1 MPSRSQV
8 PVTFTFHRRGVHPP
22 LFVAGSFSKPPWQPH
37 EMDASIDQHGDF
49 IFTKQVMV
57 DECSEIQYKFRHAS
71 GDWWALDPDAD
82 TVTDDQGNVN
92 SLLYSPTIKAAQEIT
107 TLLQEVHATRSRDTA
122 ASRDPDIPNDT
133 ETPVLATDT
142 QNMDT
147 KTNTAD
153 PISSKEAVEK
163 DELRRLSFTPIEEVA
178 NTAAEVADSA
188 SHLDEDEFE
197 FESDDMPSMFSHECF
212 ASPSYYH
219 EPEPQHDGLDQS
231 SESADLFNT
240 NFDDPQLEHFPSDR
254 HSIIATMRRLST
266 TIDADPTMVDTALLP
281 PIIAGKASDASNPPQ
296 SQGPFGINNINTT
309 YEQMKDIGQQPRSIA
324 TRNSLQSIE
333 ERDESPCGHEWQ
345 DRSTPAEYI
354 GPIEKRNLSLASSGS
369 SNEDEGVYMSPIP
382 RRNISKATNIKAVD
396 NNAQPTAV
404 LDEVTAEA
412 ATTNTPPIEERP
424 SMISNSSKSSEQ
436 NDESDLQKPINGE
449 RPHSP
454 SSTCSIRDSRK
465 GNWLG
470 TFLRTVFVDWIGDLF
485 SWLCSRSRNQ
495 V

>member
-1 MPSRSQV
+1 MSSRSQV

-22 LFVAGSFSKPPWQPH
+22 LFVAGSFSNPPWQPH

-49 IFTKQVMV
+49 IFTKQIMV

-82 TVTDDQGNVN
+82 TVTDEHGNVN

-107 TLLQEVHATRSRDTA
+107 TLLQEALATRGRDTA
-122 ASRDPDIPNDT
+122 ASHDPDIPNDT
-133 ETPVLATDT
+133 ETSVLATDT
-142 QNMDT
+142 QSANT
-147 KTNTAD
+147 GTNTDTAGLD
-153 PISSKEAVEK
+153 SSKEVAEK

-188 SHLDEDEFE
+188 SHLDEDELE
-197 FESDDMPSMFSHECF
+197 SESDDMPSMFSHECF
-212 ASPSYYH
+212 ASPSYCH
-219 EPEPQHDGLDQS
+219 EPEPQHDGLDHS
-231 SESADLFNT
+231 SESNDIFNT

-266 TIDADPTMVDTALLP
+266 TIDADPTMVDTVLLP
-281 PIIAGKASDASNPPQ
+281 PVIESSDTGNP
-296 SQGPFGINNINTT
+296 SQAQIPFGVNNINTT
-309 YEQMKDIGQQPRSIA
+309 HEQMKDIGQRPTSIA

-345 DRSTPAEYI
+345 DRSTSAEYI
-354 GPIEKRNLSLASSGS
+354 GPIEKRNLSLASLGS
-369 SNEDEGVYMSPIP
+369 SNEDEGVYMSTAP
-382 RRNISKATNIKAVD
+382 RKNISKATRIEGAD
-396 NNAQPTAV
+396 DNAQPIAV
-404 LDEVTAEA
+404 LDEATAEA
-412 ATTNTPPIEERP
+412 TATNTAPTEERP
-424 SMISNSSKSSEQ
+424 SMVSSSSKSSEQ
-436 NDESDLQKPINGE
+436 SDESGLQKPINGE

-454 SSTCSIRDSRK
+454 SSACSICDSKK